1 MRNIL
6 FVNGL
11 ELNMFVFISSEFHCS
26 IFLTKTARMFYASW
40 QAQSNQAIG
49 CLHWLDKG
57 ELRLVK
63 AHVQSVCV
71 QIEKKSLTEDN

>member
-1 MRNIL
+1 MHNIL

-11 ELNMFVFISSEFHCS
+11 ELNKFVFISSKFPRS
-26 IFLTKTARMFYASW
+26 IFLTKTARIFYASW
-40 QAQSNQAIG
+40 QAKSNQEIG

-63 AHVQSVCV
+63 ALLQSVCL